1 MLDINDFITE
11 RGGNPEL
18 IRESQRRRNAPVE
31 IVDEIISLFED
42 HRKTNYAAMQMN
54 TQINGVQKQIGA
66 KKKAKEN
73 ADDLLQ
79 EKANLEKERR
89 RRSSTPPPR
98 RTPS

>member
-42 HRKTNYAAMQMN
+42 HRKSTFPITN
-54 TQINGVQKQIGA
+54 
-66 KKKAKEN
+66 
-73 ADDLLQ
+73 
-79 EKANLEKERR
+79 
-89 RRSSTPPPR
+89 PR
-98 RTPS
+98 VNDRLIIHLVS